1 MKRLDVQGFKD
12 LANQLRFSLSDA
24 EAQDIKN
31 EFNVLIDQMDLLNK
45 IDTEGVEPMV
55 YPFDE
60 ETSFMRED
68 VADQVLPVQ
77 EVLKNAPKT
86 KNGFFVTQ
94 KVVG

>member
-1 MKRLDVQGFKD
+1 MKRLDVQGFKE

-24 EAQDIKN
+24 EAQDIKH
-31 EFNVLIDQMDLLNK
+31 EFDVLIDQMDLLNK
-45 IDTEGVEPMV
+45 IDTEGIEPMV

>member
-12 LANQLRFSLSDA
+12 LANQLRFALSDA

-31 EFNVLIDQMDLLNK
+31 EFDVLIDQMDLLNK
-45 IDTEGVEPMV
+45 IDTEGIEPMV

>member
-1 MKRLDVQGFKD
+1 MKRLDGQGFKD
-12 LANQLRFSLSDA
+12 LANQLRFSLSDE
-24 EAQDIKN
+24 EANDIKN
-31 EFNVLIDQMDLLNK
+31 EFDVLIDQMDLLNK

-60 ETSFMRED
+60 ETSFLRED
-68 VADQVLPVQ
+68 VADQVLPVK
-77 EVLKNAPKT
+77 EVLKNAPKE

>member
-1 MKRLDVQGFKD
+1 MKILNAQGFKD
-12 LANQLRFSLSDA
+12 LASELRFALSDE
-24 EAQDIKN
+24 EAQAIKDEFDI
-31 EFNVLIDQMDLLNK
+31 LINQIDLLSQ

-60 ETSFMRED
+60 ETHFLRED
-68 VADQVLPVQ
+68 VADQVLPIN

>member
-31 EFNVLIDQMDLLNK
+31 EFDVLIDQMDLLNK
-45 IDTEGVEPMV
+45 IDTEGIEPMV

-86 KNGFFVTQ
+86 KNRFFVTQ

>member
-31 EFNVLIDQMDLLNK
+31 EFDVLIDQMDLLNK
-45 IDTEGVEPMV
+45 IDTEGIEPMV

-77 EVLKNAPKT
+77 EVLKTAPKT

>member
-31 EFNVLIDQMDLLNK
+31 EFDVLIDQMDLLNK
-45 IDTEGVEPMV
+45 IDTEGIEPMV

-68 VADQVLPVQ
+68 VAYQVLPVQ

>member
-31 EFNVLIDQMDLLNK
+31 EFDVLIDQMDLLNK
-45 IDTEGVEPMV
+45 IDTEVIEPMV

-60 ETSFMRED
+60 ETSYMRED

>member
-31 EFNVLIDQMDLLNK
+31 EFDVLIDQMDLLNK
-45 IDTEGVEPMV
+45 IDTEGNEPMV

>member
-31 EFNVLIDQMDLLNK
+31 EFDVLIDQMDLLNK
-45 IDTEGVEPMV
+45 IDTEGIEPMV

-60 ETSFMRED
+60 VTSFMRED

>member
-31 EFNVLIDQMDLLNK
+31 EFDVFDQMDLLNK
-45 IDTEGVEPMV
+45 IDTEGIEPMV

>member
-12 LANQLRFSLSDA
+12 LANQLRFSLSDE
-24 EAQDIKN
+24 EANDIKN
-31 EFNVLIDQMDLLNK
+31 EFDVLIDQMDLLNK

-60 ETSFMRED
+60 ETSFLRED
-68 VADQVLPVQ
+68 VAIQVLPVQ
-77 EVLKNAPKT
+77 EVLKNAPKE

>member
-1 MKRLDVQGFKD
+1 MKRLDVQGFKE

-31 EFNVLIDQMDLLNK
+31 EFDVLIDQMDLLNK

-55 YPFDE
+55 YPFYE
-60 ETSFMRED
+60 ETNFMRED

>member
-1 MKRLDVQGFKD
+1 MKRLDVQGSKD

-31 EFNVLIDQMDLLNK
+31 EFDVLIDQMDLLNK
-45 IDTEGVEPMV
+45 IDTEGIEPMV

>member
-1 MKRLDVQGFKD
+1 MKRLDVQGFKE

-31 EFNVLIDQMDLLNK
+31 EFDVLIDQMDLLNK

>member
-31 EFNVLIDQMDLLNK
+31 EFDVLIDQMDLLNK
-45 IDTEGVEPMV
+45 IDTEGIEPMV

-77 EVLKNAPKT
+77 EVLKNAPKV

>member
-31 EFNVLIDQMDLLNK
+31 EFDVLIVQMDLLNK
-45 IDTEGVEPMV
+45 IDTEGIEPMV

>member
-1 MKRLDVQGFKD
+1 MKRLDEQEVKD
-12 LANQLRFSLSDA
+12 LATQLRFSLTIE
-24 EAQDIKN
+24 EANDIKN
-31 EFNVLIDQMDLLNK
+31 EFDVLLEQIDLLNK

-55 YPFDE
+55 YPFDQ
-60 ETSFMRED
+60 ETSFLRED

>member
-31 EFNVLIDQMDLLNK
+31 EFDVLIDQMDLLNK
-45 IDTEGVEPMV
+45 INTEGIEPMV

-77 EVLKNAPKT
+77 EVLKNVPKT

>member
-24 EAQDIKN
+24 EAQDINN
-31 EFNVLIDQMDLLNK
+31 EFDVLIDQMDLLNK
-45 IDTEGVEPMV
+45 IDTEGIEPMV

-60 ETSFMRED
+60 ETSYMRED

>member
-1 MKRLDVQGFKD
+1 
-12 LANQLRFSLSDA
+12 
-24 EAQDIKN
+24 
-31 EFNVLIDQMDLLNK
+31 
-45 IDTEGVEPMV
+45 MV
-55 YPFDE
+55 YPFDQ
-60 ETSFMRED
+60 ETSFLRED

>member
-1 MKRLDVQGFKD
+1 MKRLDVQGFKE
-12 LANQLRFSLSDA
+12 LANQLRFDLTDA
-24 EAQDIKN
+24 EANDIKN
-31 EFNVLIDQMDLLNK
+31 EFDVLMEQIDLLNK

-60 ETSFMRED
+60 ETSFLRED
-68 VADQVLPVQ
+68 VADHALPVK
-77 EVLKNAPKT
+77 EVLKNAPKA

>member
-31 EFNVLIDQMDLLNK
+31 EFDVLIDQMDLLNK
-45 IDTEGVEPMV
+45 IDTEGIEPMV

-86 KNGFFVTQ
+86 KTGFFVTQ

>member
-24 EAQDIKN
+24 EAHDIKN
-31 EFNVLIDQMDLLNK
+31 EFDVLIDQMDLLNK
-45 IDTEGVEPMV
+45 IDTEGIEPMV

>member
-31 EFNVLIDQMDLLNK
+31 EFDVLIDQMDLLNK
-45 IDTEGVEPMV
+45 VDTEGIEPMV

>member
-31 EFNVLIDQMDLLNK
+31 EFDVLIDQMDLLNK

>member
-31 EFNVLIDQMDLLNK
+31 EFDVLISQMRLLDK
-45 IDTEGVEPMV
+45 INTEQVEPMV

-77 EVLKNAPKT
+77 EVLKNAPKA

>member
-1 MKRLDVQGFKD
+1 MKEMDVQGFKA
-12 LANQLRFSLSDA
+12 LALQCRFELSDE
-24 EAQDIKN
+24 EALDIKK
-31 EFNVLIDQMDLLNK
+31 EFDVLISQMRLLDK
-45 IDTEGVEPMV
+45 INTEQVEPMV
-55 YPFDE
+55 YPFEE